1 MPKISLK
8 ECKKQGLRKPQAV
21 VRTISDEEA
30 FLAQEGKAIRT
41 RQPFRGEDMGPGEEA
56 TIQHTRPD
64 TVQMWKRGA
73 DGRYTPRVVSET
85 AKAINLASG
94 WKIRCPDCDTNHE
107 ASPYPPGDPNA
118 CPAREPVAVRICP
131 VCGKRIFDNMVMTVY
146 EGNPDADPNVIPD
159 EYENTTPA
167 TRTRLQLNVHMW
179 VRHPQQAQMRGLE
192 PLPVAL
198 REMAQQVKVI

>member
-1 MPKISLK
+1 MAKTTLK
-8 ECKKQGLRKPQAV
+8 DRKSQGLRKPQAA

-30 FLAQEGKAIRT
+30 FLAQEIRTIRT
-41 RQPFRGEDMGPGEEA
+41 RQHFGADDMGAATEA

-64 TVQMWKRGA
+64 TVLMWKRGA

-94 WKIRCPDCDTNHE
+94 WKIRCPDCNTNHE
-107 ASPYPPGDPNA
+107 ASPYPPGDPNS

-131 VCGKRIFDNMVMTVY
+131 VCGKRIFDNMVRTLHK
-146 EGNPDADPNVIPD
+146 GAPDMDPNIIPD
-159 EYENTTPA
+159 EYEDTTPA